1 MGQGAV
7 RHSDIESQTQTYFS
21 RIEPEMQERFAMSRD
36 LDNARNEM
44 WKGANLDF
52 PDAPVAIRFLPLT
65 PRAPSQRAIRRF
77 VESGYAAVFDDDIDL
92 QERVEVLF
100 ANALKSGPPLK
111 SGPDR
116 ETLLNSIREQT
127 GKKN

>member
-1 MGQGAV
+1 
-7 RHSDIESQTQTYFS
+7 
-21 RIEPEMQERFAMSRD
+21 MQERFAMSRD

-52 PDAPVAIRFLPLT
+52 SRRTGCYPLFAVNAAGAVATRDPEICRKWLRRATFLDRT
-65 PRAPSQRAIRRF
+65 
-77 VESGYAAVFDDDIDL
+77 AVFDDDIEL

-100 ANALKSGPPLK
+100 ANALKSGPPPK

-116 ETLLNSIREQT
+116 ETLLNSIRGT
-127 GKKN
+127 D